1 MRPLFIAALTT
12 LIAAQSA
19 TAHEFTAS
27 NLVID
32 HPYSFETTATARTGI
47 GFLTITN
54 NGDTPDRLIA
64 VEADFDRVSLHL
76 TEEQDGVAR
85 MLPQPDGVV
94 IAPGAVVSL
103 EPGGLHVMFMGLGGD
118 PFELGET
125 IPATL
130 VFEKAG
136 PVDVVFYVE
145 SRKDGMKDMDHSNH

>member
-1 MRPLFIAALTT
+1 MRPLFIAAFTT

-19 TAHEFTAS
+19 AAHEFTAS
-27 NLVID
+27 DLVIG
-32 HPYSFETTATARTGI
+32 HPYSFETTATAQTGI

-54 NGDTPDRLIA
+54 NGDTPDRLMS
-64 VEADFDRVSLHL
+64 VEADFDRVSLHR

-85 MLPQPDGVV
+85 MLPQPDGVE
-94 IAPGAVVSL
+94 IAPGAVVTL

-118 PFELGET
+118 PLELGEA

-130 VFEKAG
+130 IFEEAG

-145 SRKDGMKDMDHSNH
+145 SRKDGMKDVDHSNH